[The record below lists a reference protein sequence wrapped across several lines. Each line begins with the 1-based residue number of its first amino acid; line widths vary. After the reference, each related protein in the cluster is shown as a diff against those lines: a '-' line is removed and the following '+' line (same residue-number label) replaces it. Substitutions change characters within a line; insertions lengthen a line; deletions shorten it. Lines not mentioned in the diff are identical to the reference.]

1 MACNKDTYGSLFYL
15 VTDNFKEIPVEY
27 SQKFKNATFSALKIL
42 FDLKEPFSAW
52 DLNQINDF
60 LNDFCKTVSNLW
72 EQSNQN
78 RPTLMKN
85 YKPYFDD
92 YIIFKEEPK
101 YTNFKVPNERPKKRH
116 RAGGARTKLQFSSEL
131 EKPGKFP
138 KQMVKDDLSG
148 YIGQGNSLIN
158 CNISG
163 LELARVDITSGTR
176 EF

>member
-1 MACNKDTYGSLFYL
+1 MACNRDTYGSLFYL
-15 VTDNFKEIPVEY
+15 VTDNFKEIPVED
-27 SQKFKNATFSALKIL
+27 SEQFKNATFSALKIL

-52 DLNQINDF
+52 HLNQLIEF
-60 LNDFCKTVSNLW
+60 VNDFCKTVSNFW
-72 EQSNQN
+72 EQSNRN

-85 YKPYFDD
+85 YKPYFDC
-92 YIIFKEEPK
+92 YIIFMEEPE

-116 RAGGARTKLQFSSEL
+116 RAGSARTKLFSSEL

-138 KQMVKDDLSG
+138 KQMAKDDLSG

>member
-1 MACNKDTYGSLFYL
+1 M
-15 VTDNFKEIPVEY
+15 
-27 SQKFKNATFSALKIL
+27 
-42 FDLKEPFSAW
+42 
-52 DLNQINDF
+52 
-60 LNDFCKTVSNLW
+60 
-72 EQSNQN
+72 
-78 RPTLMKN
+78 
-85 YKPYFDD
+85 
-92 YIIFKEEPK
+92 EEPE

-116 RAGGARTKLQFSSEL
+116 RAGSARTKLFSSEL